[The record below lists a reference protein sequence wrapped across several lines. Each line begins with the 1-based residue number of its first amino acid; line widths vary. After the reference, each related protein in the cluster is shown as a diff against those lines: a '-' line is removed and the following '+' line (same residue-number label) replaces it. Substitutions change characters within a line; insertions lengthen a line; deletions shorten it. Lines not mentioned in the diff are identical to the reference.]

1 MPSENYT
8 KKSAINSS
16 VGFITNVI
24 SCLIGF
30 VSRAIF
36 LRILTTE
43 YLGVNGL
50 FSNVLTMLSFAELG
64 VGEAMAYAMYSPM
77 KKQNTEKM
85 KALIGFY
92 KKAYRI
98 IALVILLVGFIL
110 SFFID
115 YLITDKPDIPENIQT
130 LFCLF
135 LLNNVV
141 SYFMVYKQSV
151 LVVDQKQYVVA
162 LVRQFVHIALVVSQC
177 VVLLI
182 TRNYYLYLV
191 CQIVG
196 TLSINFLLSI
206 YVNRRYTWIKQN
218 QSEVI
223 DKEEKRAIFKDVKA
237 LSISK
242 IAGVVSNGSDSVI
255 ITKLFGLL
263 AVGMISNYSLVIS
276 TINGF
281 VWTALSSITGSLG
294 RFNVDSSLERKRHV
308 FRELYLLTFWI
319 YAFVCICLMVLID
332 PFIMV
337 WLGEQYLIEKP
348 ITTAL
353 IFIVYVSGLNFPF
366 YTFRITGGI
375 FDPMKYNY
383 VLYAAVNIVLSIAL
397 GWWIGLVGV
406 FMATFISRIIC
417 AEFKEG
423 KIVFKDILQF
433 SFFKY
438 LLLYVGSA
446 LMLAFTYAVTQYV
459 TNLVPLDGWGGLVA
473 KAFVCAA
480 LINLIFLLSFF
491 KTNAFKG
498 LLQKAK
504 NIIPTKLSLK
514 NKNNRR

>member
-8 KKSAINSS
+8 KKSAINSGVGLITS
-16 VGFITNVI
+16 VFSCLLGFI
-24 SCLIGF
+24 
-30 VSRAIF
+30 SRTVF
-36 LRILTTE
+36 LRLLTAE

-50 FSNVLTMLSFAELG
+50 FSNILTLLSFAELG
-64 VGEAMAYAMYSPM
+64 IGEAMVYAMYKPA
-77 KKQNTEKM
+77 KNEDVEKT
-85 KALIGFY
+85 KSLLNFY
-92 KKAYRI
+92 KKAYLT
-98 IALVILLVGFIL
+98 IAAVVCLIGVFL
-110 SFFID
+110 SFFLEFFISE
-115 YLITDKPDIPENIQT
+115 KPNIPENLQL
-130 LFCLF
+130 LFFLF
-135 LLNNVV
+135 LLNNIA
-141 SYFMVYKQSV
+141 SYLMAHKQSI
-151 LVVDQKQYVVA
+151 LIVDQKRYVVS
-162 LVRQFVHIALVVSQC
+162 LVTQCVHIGTIVLQC
-177 VVLLI
+177 AILFA
-182 TRNYYLYLV
+182 THSYYLYLV
-191 CQIVG
+191 CQILG
-196 TLSINFLLSI
+196 TFFINLVLSFYINRKYPQFKKTAHVPLE
-206 YVNRRYTWIKQN
+206 QG
-218 QSEVI
+218 
-223 DKEEKRAIFKDVKA
+223 EKDTIFKDVKA

-263 AVGMISNYSLVIS
+263 PVGMISNYSLVIS

-332 PFIMV
+332 PFIIV

-348 ITTAL
+348 IAAAL

-366 YTFRITGGI
+366 YTFRVTSGI

-383 VLYAAVNIVLSIAL
+383 VLYAAVNIVLSIAF

-438 LLLYVGSA
+438 LLLYAGSA

-480 LINLIFLLSFF
+480 LINLIFLLAFF